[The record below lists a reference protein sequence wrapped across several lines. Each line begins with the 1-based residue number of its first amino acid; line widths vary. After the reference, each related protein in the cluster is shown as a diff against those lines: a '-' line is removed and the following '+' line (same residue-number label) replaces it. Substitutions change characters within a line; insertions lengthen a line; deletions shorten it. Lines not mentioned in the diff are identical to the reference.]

1 LSLENKLKC
10 IKGTLIVRFPKI
22 SFFIQVFK
30 FISIYKQFI
39 TKLRI
44 YSECTSNSLP
54 SYTFTTVISYYLF
67 TNIFGLIDGSREN
80 LKIIWK
86 VYIELSKIWVHRWI
100 ELIELHRTQVFS
112 ELIQWIWAAFTR
124 ICSQNL
130 IKELQ
135 YFEIF
140 WTIVWATENLIAP
153 LDRAR
158 RVVQD
163 TLVSCLDTG

>member
-67 TNIFGLIDGSREN
+67 TNIFGLIDVPREN
-80 LKIIWK
+80 LKTIWK
-86 VYIELSKIWVHRWI
+86 LYIELSKIYVYRWI
-100 ELIELHRTQVFS
+100 ELIELHRIQVFS

-130 IKELQ
+130 IKKLQ

-153 LDRAR
+153 LDRTR
-158 RVVQD
+158 RVV
-163 TLVSCLDTG
+163 

>member
-1 LSLENKLKC
+1 LSLENKLKR

-30 FISIYKQFI
+30 FISIDKQLI

-67 TNIFGLIDGSREN
+67 TNIFGLIDVPREN
-80 LKIIWK
+80 LKTIWK
-86 VYIELSKIWVHRWI
+86 LYIELSKIYVYRWI

-130 IKELQ
+130 IKKLQ

-140 WTIVWATENLIAP
+140 WTIVWTTENLIAP
-153 LDRAR
+153 LDRTR
-158 RVVQD
+158 RVV
-163 TLVSCLDTG
+163 

>member
-1 LSLENKLKC
+1 MTQKQYFETLKRTFSHSVWCALSNDIWFNRKK
-10 IKGTLIVRFPKI
+10 IYAIVLNFRR
-22 SFFIQVFK
+22 
-30 FISIYKQFI
+30 
-39 TKLRI
+39 L
-44 YSECTSNSLP
+44 TSNSLP
-54 SYTFTTVISYYLF
+54 SCTFTTVISYYLF

-100 ELIELHRTQVFS
+100 ELIELHRTQIFS
-112 ELIQWIWAAFTR
+112 ELIQWTWAAFTR

-130 IKELQ
+130 IKKLQ
-135 YFEIF
+135 YFAIF